1 MQILFDVM
9 FVTAKLPQPK
19 NNWKCMTATDTLVLK
34 RQAISIHSADWI
46 SIILGQF
53 HTQIWVVG
61 NNIEKSNYILEKDP
75 QLLKG

>member
-1 MQILFDVM
+1 
-9 FVTAKLPQPK
+9 
-19 NNWKCMTATDTLVLK
+19 MTATDTLVLK

-61 NNIEKSNYILEKDP
+61 NNIENLNYILEKDP